1 MMQIRAAYLGCVLAL
16 ACLSSYA
23 ASSWLTLV
31 GDPTNPDGDY
41 IEFDPTSLTRE
52 NGRPVISIRVSRA
65 LARTSKEG
73 IVFRSFESA
82 VVVDC
87 KQASARFLRASFY
100 AEPDFK
106 GQPFRTVVFDPTD
119 IRPMAFKEIK
129 GAPTQ
134 RVVRAACKHSAVK
147 SMR

>member
-1 MMQIRAAYLGCVLAL
+1 MNLTCTAWAGCLLAIFSMPSQAAP
-16 ACLSSYA
+16 
-23 ASSWLTLV
+23 SWLTLV
-31 GDPTNPDGDY
+31 GDPANPDGDY
-41 IEFDPTSLTRE
+41 IEFDPTSLTRK
-52 NGRPVISIRVSRA
+52 NGRPVISIRVSWA

-73 IVFRSFESA
+73 IVFRSFESR

-100 AEPDFK
+100 KAPDFE
-106 GQPFRTVVFDPTD
+106 GQPFKTVVFGPRD

-134 RVVRAACKHSAVK
+134 RVVRAACRHSAVK
-147 SMR
+147 SVR